1 MKKFFSLLSLIV
13 MLGLVTVSCLDDKE
27 TRQETTLIY
36 SGELCF
42 NYVHDRETGETL
54 INVNPSYEMKYDF
67 VAQTVTVT
75 ITGLQVSPQL
85 SGLSFRLPALP
96 FKVSQDS
103 PYYTTTASDVVP
115 VGAGQSYVINQFKLQ
130 AIPMRYIDGALCPV
144 YQINYTINGRY
155 EVTVMPTNPVLVG
168 RTTAIR
174 TDNGSDS
181 EFTVKNSVVSA
192 IVDPAKMLAKVTVF
206 KTEFEQGMPETSL
219 VFKDVPV
226 EVYQQGFR
234 LKTAENVDLTVYNT
248 NNVPMNQCTYSNFNY
263 VFNLTTG
270 STYTSFDVDLSSK
283 SDEYYTFGAF
293 KVDQKLGYLFE
304 VEK

>member
-1 MKKFFSLLSLIV
+1 MKKFFSLLSLVV

-27 TRQETTLIY
+27 DRQETTLIY

-42 NYVHDRETGETL
+42 NYVHDRETGQTL

-75 ITGLQVSPQL
+75 IAGLQVSPQI
-85 SGLSFRLPALP
+85 SGLSLKLPALP
-96 FKVSQDS
+96 FKVTTDS
-103 PYYTTTASDVVP
+103 PYYTTTATDVVP
-115 VGAGQSYVINQFKLQ
+115 VGVGQTYVLNQFRLQ

-144 YQINYTINGRY
+144 YLISYTLNDRY

-174 TDNGSDS
+174 TDNGSDK

-192 IVDPAKMLAKVTVF
+192 IVDPSKMLAKVTVF
-206 KTEFEQGMPETSL
+206 KAEFEQGMPETSL

-226 EVYQQGFR
+226 EVFSQGFR
-234 LKTAENVDLTVYNT
+234 LKTPADEELTVYNT
-248 NNVPMNQCTYSNFNY
+248 NNVPMNKCTFSNLNY
-263 VFNLTTG
+263 VFNLTSG
-270 STYTSFDVDLSSK
+270 STYSSFDVDLTSK
-283 SDEYYTFGAF
+283 SDDYYKFGTF

-304 VEK
+304 VEE